1 MAKKITS
8 SWNDLTPEQIKARYI
23 AMYGPDSRIDAS
35 KIEDDG
41 EDEENNSGPNDNTDR
56 ASGEKMN
63 KNTENNSAQESDSD
77 A

>member
-1 MAKKITS
+1 MENKITS
-8 SWNDLTPEQIKARYI
+8 SWNDLTPEQRKARYI
-23 AMYGPDSRIDAS
+23 AMYSPDSMIDAS

-41 EDEENNSGPNDNTDR
+41 EDEENNSGPNDNIDR

-63 KNTENNSAQESDSD
+63 KNTENNSAQESDAD